1 MQMSGGGEA
10 VACVVAHTANDR
22 RALTDEPGDLPSRR
36 LHEPLDGNPEA
47 LRGQRVGLSDLPAAK
62 SR

>member
-10 VACVVAHTANDR
+10 VACVVAYTANDR

-36 LHEPLDGNPEA
+36 LHEPLDGNAEA
-47 LRGQRVGLSDLPAAK
+47 LVGQRVDLPDLPAVK
-62 SR
+62 SW